1 MTMPLVT
8 IIIVSYNTCD
18 LLAQCLESL
27 WTEIAAVAVSVV
39 VVDNASHDG
48 SVAMVR
54 ERFPWVAVV
63 ESPVNSGFA
72 AANNLSLRDL
82 ASPYALLL
90 NSDIVVTPGTIQ
102 HMLDCMERRPDAGV
116 VGCRLLNADGSL
128 QRSCWRFPHPLR
140 ALGEALGAAQALRRR
155 SNYGEWDYASE
166 RRVDFVIGACLLL
179 RKTALDQSGVF
190 DERFFMY
197 GEEMDLCYRLA
208 HAGWSAWY
216 TPACSIVHYG
226 GASGTAGTAGQFLR
240 AREMY
245 FGKWYGRR
253 GVAALRVSQAIGAS
267 LRIVAFSALATLRP
281 QRASR
286 DQLRRNAAL
295 LRWVIDPCGRDARD
309 SARTSQD
316 YRTPPYRDTHVV

>member
-8 IIIVSYNTCD
+8 VIIVSYNTRE

-27 WTEIAAVAVSVV
+27 RPETVMTSVSVT

-54 ERFPWVAVV
+54 DRFPWVTVV
-63 ESPVNSGFA
+63 ESLVNSGFA
-72 AANNLSLRDL
+72 AANNLVLRDL

-90 NSDIVVTPGTIQ
+90 NSDTVVAPGTIQ

-116 VGCRLLNADGSL
+116 VGCRLLNADDSL

-140 ALGEALGAAQALRRR
+140 ALGEALGVTQALRRR
-155 SNYGEWDYASE
+155 SNYSEWDYASE

-179 RKTALDQSGVF
+179 RKATLDQAGIF

-208 HAGWSAWY
+208 RAGWSVWY
-216 TPACSIVHYG
+216 TPERSVVHYG
-226 GASGTAGTAGQFLR
+226 GASGTAGTPSQFLH

-253 GVAALRVSQAIGAS
+253 GVAVLRISQATGAS
-267 LRIVAFSALATLRP
+267 LRIVAFSALAALRL
-281 QRASR
+281 QRASHV
-286 DQLRRNAAL
+286 QLRRNMAL
-295 LRWVIDPCGRDARD
+295 LRWSINSRDRDARD
-309 SARTSQD
+309 SAQTS
-316 YRTPPYRDTHVV
+316 